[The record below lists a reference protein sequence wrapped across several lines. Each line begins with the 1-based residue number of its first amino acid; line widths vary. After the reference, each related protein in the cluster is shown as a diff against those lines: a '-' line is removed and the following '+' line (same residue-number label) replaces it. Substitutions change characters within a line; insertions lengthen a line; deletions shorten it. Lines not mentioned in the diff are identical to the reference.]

1 MCTRTQAR
9 SLRCQGEFSFLFF
22 LILLLILVIILIISI
37 CDRHHPANEEEHKE
51 NRSQAE
57 QLRTL
62 VGGGV
67 AKQEERGGEV
77 LGALEGKDEGD
88 GEARGWANQEEVHMV
103 RRSGETE
110 DEEEEKRKLEKAKME
125 EEEQEVKKLDEMI
138 ALREKEQ
145 ERRRLEEK
153 EMGERKAK
161 EEKKEEA
168 KVDEENNSIP
178 VTPVRK
184 VLSRTSSFEVKMTF
198 LLFCTFSLQVIRSK
212 TIILE
217 ETNERMERTTMN
229 ITQTKVFYPIWV
241 NSQKM

>member
-22 LILLLILVIILIISI
+22 LILLLILFIILIISI

-110 DEEEEKRKLEKAKME
+110 DEEEEKRKLDKAKME

-153 EMGERKAK
+153 ETEERKAK
-161 EEKKEEA
+161 EEVVAEKEEA

-184 VLSRTSSFEVKMTF
+184 VLSRTSSFEVKVTF

-229 ITQTKVFYPIWV
+229 ITQTKVFSP
-241 NSQKM
+241 MG

>member
-22 LILLLILVIILIISI
+22 LILLLILFIILIISI

-153 EMGERKAK
+153 ETEERKAK
-161 EEKKEEA
+161 EEVVAEKEEA

-229 ITQTKVFYPIWV
+229 ITQTKVFSP
-241 NSQKM
+241 MG

>member
-1 MCTRTQAR
+1 M
-9 SLRCQGEFSFLFF
+9 
-22 LILLLILVIILIISI
+22 
-37 CDRHHPANEEEHKE
+37 
-51 NRSQAE
+51 
-57 QLRTL
+57 
-62 VGGGV
+62 
-67 AKQEERGGEV
+67 

-153 EMGERKAK
+153 ETEERKAK
-161 EEKKEEA
+161 EEVVAEKEEA

-184 VLSRTSSFEVKMTF
+184 VLSRTSSFEVKITVVH
-198 LLFCTFSLQVIRSK
+198 FCTFSLQVIRSK
-212 TIILE
+212 PIILE

-229 ITQTKVFYPIWV
+229 ITQTKVFSP
-241 NSQKM
+241 MG

>member
-22 LILLLILVIILIISI
+22 LILLLILFIILIISI

-153 EMGERKAK
+153 ETEERKAK
-161 EEKKEEA
+161 EEVVAEKEEA

-184 VLSRTSSFEVKMTF
+184 VLSRTSSFEVKVTF

-229 ITQTKVFYPIWV
+229 ITQTKVFSP
-241 NSQKM
+241 MG